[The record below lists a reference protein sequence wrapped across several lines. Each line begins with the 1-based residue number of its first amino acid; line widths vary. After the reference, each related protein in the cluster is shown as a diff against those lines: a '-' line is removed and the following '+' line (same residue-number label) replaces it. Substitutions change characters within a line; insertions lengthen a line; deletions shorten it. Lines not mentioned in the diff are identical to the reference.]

1 MPARFFPIK
10 FLPRYRLLLLAGIA
24 FLMSACATNQ
34 RADYDYTAFRQSAPR
49 SILVLPPVNR
59 SLEIAASYE
68 FLSTT
73 TLPLAESGYY
83 VLPVAVTA
91 ETFRQ
96 NGITVAD
103 EAHALPL
110 PKLREIF
117 GADTALYITIERY
130 GVSYR
135 LIESAVEV
143 GAAARLVDLRSG
155 QQLWEGSVYVADS
168 SNQNN
173 SSGLLGMLFNA
184 IMHQIVHSISEQ
196 STLRLAHT
204 AGFQLLYANPARH
217 GILYGPYH
225 PRYQTD

>member
-1 MPARFFPIK
+1 MPLRFSR
-10 FLPRYRLLLLAGIA
+10 FLPLAGIVL
-24 FLMSACATNQ
+24 FMSACVTTQ
-34 RADYDYTAFRQSAPR
+34 PSQYDYTAFRQSAPR

-59 SLEIAASYE
+59 SPEITATAE

-96 NGITVAD
+96 NGVTIAD
-103 EAHALPL
+103 DAHELPL

-117 GADTALYITIERY
+117 GADSALYITIERY

-135 LIESAVEV
+135 LIESVTEV
-143 GAAARLVDLRSG
+143 GASARLVDLRSG
-155 QQLWEGSVYVADS
+155 TQLWDGRVYLAQS

-173 SSGLLGMLFNA
+173 SGNNLLSMLLNA
-184 IMHQIVHSISEQ
+184 VLHQIINASSEQ
-196 STLRLAHT
+196 PTLRIAHA
-204 AGFQLLYANPARH
+204 AGAQLLYTNKARN
-217 GILYGPYH
+217 GILYGPHH
-225 PRYQTD
+225 PNYRTD